1 MISTNEGYTRLEYFS
16 EDVAADKNRKEF
28 DIKNHTLCY
37 TNQRPDFL
45 FIGDSITEYW
55 ELNAYF
61 RNSDQ
66 LIINRGIAGD
76 TTKYLKKR
84 FYVDAVQLKPKYCI
98 LGIGINDSIE
108 LEGDYWKKLEPVPY
122 SEKLKIVKRIIEN
135 EGEDYYFKEICKW
148 VKKDSWVK
156 KCFVRGYLD
165 LLIGTLSMRV
175 NKFDKNTGKVTEKN
189 ENPVLKIAKRK
200 EQIDSRVQLV
210 ADYVVLHPREKY
222 TPQKMA
228 EMVELSKQRFS
239 SLFKANMGKSPM
251 EYVREIRL
259 TTAARA
265 LLVSNKNINDIAYEC
280 GYEDA
285 NYFIREFKSAFGF
298 TPNQYRKIARE

>member
-1 MISTNEGYTRLEYFS
+1 MISTNEGYIRLEYFS

-108 LEGDYWKKLEPVPY
+108 VEGDYWKKIEPVPY
-122 SEKLKIVKRIIEN
+122 SVDQHIIIWHFRRIKLCRNNAGI
-135 EGEDYYFKEICKW
+135 F
-148 VKKDSWVK
+148 
-156 KCFVRGYLD
+156 
-165 LLIGTLSMRV
+165 
-175 NKFDKNTGKVTEKN
+175 
-189 ENPVLKIAKRK
+189 
-200 EQIDSRVQLV
+200 
-210 ADYVVLHPREKY
+210 HPRTPGILVITVIEKII
-222 TPQKMA
+222 TVITRLKM
-228 EMVELSKQRFS
+228 
-239 SLFKANMGKSPM
+239 
-251 EYVREIRL
+251 
-259 TTAARA
+259 
-265 LLVSNKNINDIAYEC
+265 
-280 GYEDA
+280 GYFNFPDSA
-285 NYFIREFKSAFGF
+285 NYGIK
-298 TPNQYRKIARE
+298 

>member
-108 LEGDYWKKLEPVPY
+108 
-122 SEKLKIVKRIIEN
+122 
-135 EGEDYYFKEICKW
+135 
-148 VKKDSWVK
+148 
-156 KCFVRGYLD
+156 
-165 LLIGTLSMRV
+165 
-175 NKFDKNTGKVTEKN
+175 KV
-189 ENPVLKIAKRK
+189 
-200 EQIDSRVQLV
+200 
-210 ADYVVLHPREKY
+210 
-222 TPQKMA
+222 
-228 EMVELSKQRFS
+228 
-239 SLFKANMGKSPM
+239 
-251 EYVREIRL
+251 
-259 TTAARA
+259 
-265 LLVSNKNINDIAYEC
+265 
-280 GYEDA
+280 
-285 NYFIREFKSAFGF
+285 
-298 TPNQYRKIARE
+298 QYRNDLPGQEENLDAICEKVRRRYEV

>member
-84 FYVDAVQLKPKYCI
+84 FYVDAI
-98 LGIGINDSIE
+98 
-108 LEGDYWKKLEPVPY
+108 
-122 SEKLKIVKRIIEN
+122 
-135 EGEDYYFKEICKW
+135 
-148 VKKDSWVK
+148 
-156 KCFVRGYLD
+156 
-165 LLIGTLSMRV
+165 T
-175 NKFDKNTGKVTEKN
+175 
-189 ENPVLKIAKRK
+189 
-200 EQIDSRVQLV
+200 
-210 ADYVVLHPREKY
+210 
-222 TPQKMA
+222 QK
-228 EMVELSKQRFS
+228 
-239 SLFKANMGKSPM
+239 
-251 EYVREIRL
+251 
-259 TTAARA
+259 TARNLQDMQRA
-265 LLVSNKNINDIAYEC
+265 LELMLLQQFHRSISTCQSMQSLSTGMTLVRQHQTQTS
-280 GYEDA
+280 
-285 NYFIREFKSAFGF
+285 
-298 TPNQYRKIARE
+298 